1 MKFPFRSAVL
11 ALAASLAIAATV
23 RAAMP
28 DTPAVPA
35 PAAPTIVAQT
45 AIHGLDNLFSVLD
58 AVSVPGPSQVKGML
72 TGMGTASLGINPLD
86 LVDTS
91 ATIRAVAYLVPGA
104 DEPGL
109 IFDFPAAGGD
119 PAAFLDKLAG
129 AGSMVPVDLPE
140 KAAARLPSGAR
151 LFRPASAPANAKDSR
166 LLFLPHGRN
175 VALIPMGARGGA
187 TPAQAARLL
196 ASTPVPPVEGAIVLS
211 GDLDALLPV
220 LADQGPAGDVAGL
233 FRELPFSAFAYGL
246 GRDGT
251 DHLRLALS
259 LTPRAGHPLAPAFTN
274 VAPASPLANAILFP
288 DALAAGS
295 SSRSGDAASLM
306 DATRDWQN
314 RFQTI
319 LADTMGQT
327 DVLLTPDTAR
337 QVYDA
342 EAELLRLLGDE
353 ASYAILPATGGVAAP
368 WAMLA
373 FPDDPSAALDALP
386 DSLGAFLSALLEV
399 VPDDGEGGQEAREA
413 VAGMN
418 PRIVV
423 TGERTVLDVPVR
435 TFTLRVT
442 DTDADPA
449 RDIDLAS
456 FDAAATGTALCIGD
470 LPETL
475 LSGVL
480 ADLAAGTTSRGPVTS
495 MPAFVAAFGDAP
507 GDAAAVYIRIMP
519 LLRTLVPAVRDR
531 VGELVRTYG
540 DDDDDPDGIFPPELD
555 DFLASTEG
563 LDGTIAGI
571 QQWIPGENRLAC
583 TFSVAISDFRAAVEF
598 IQSIGTRSAICLLEE
613 DVGDDGLDE
622 DDASP
627 SDE

>member
-1 MKFPFRSAVL
+1 MKSPFRSAVL
-11 ALAASLAIAATV
+11 TLAASLAITATA

-35 PAAPTIVAQT
+35 PAAPAVVAQS

-129 AGSMVPVDLPE
+129 AGSVVPADIPA

-151 LFRPASAPANAKDSR
+151 LFRPASAPANKDSR

-220 LADQGPAGDVAGL
+220 LADQGPAGDVTGI

-259 LTPRAGHPLAPAFTN
+259 LTPRAGHPLAPAYTN

-295 SSRSGDAASLM
+295 SRSGDAASLM
-306 DATRDWQN
+306 EAARDWQN
-314 RFQTI
+314 RFQTV

-327 DVLLTPDTAR
+327 DVPFTPDTAR

-507 GDAAAVYIRIMP
+507 GDAAAGYIRIMP

-531 VGELVRTYG
+531 VEELVRTYG
-540 DDDDDPDGIFPPELD
+540 DDDDDPDGIFPPQLD
-555 DFLASTEG
+555 EFLAATEG

-583 TFSVAISDFRAAVEF
+583 TFSVAVSDLRAAIEF
-598 IQSIGTRSAICLLEE
+598 IQQIGPRTKTPGEE
-613 DVGDDGLDE
+613 DFDEDGLDE
-622 DDASP
+622 DGEAP